1 MINCSDRGKKAC
13 TNDIGGRSTEIE
25 KESDTKS
32 PHTSDRGVDVSSG
45 TTGADGRE
53 PSSVTPQFIGVD
65 TSKDASTKKNSK
77 IMQLHPRNI
86 YLLKKSYSSMKE
98 A

>member
-1 MINCSDRGKKAC
+1 MINCSDRGKKFC
-13 TNDIGGRSTEIE
+13 TNNIGWRSTEIE
-25 KESDTKS
+25 KEPDTNS
-32 PHTSDRGVDVSSG
+32 LRINDRGVDVSSG

-53 PSSVTPQFIGVD
+53 PSSVTPQFTGVD